1 MVTFPTFLTM
11 IVGDHPRI
19 PLLFGVMRKQQPVS
33 IVLKFHGN
41 GVKSLTL
48 IKAAK
53 EKKIVKWTG
62 RKFLMWLLKSKML
75 YNICTNVAAK
85 RFSINYLSSHLCILY
100 LRGCICPTARVGL
113 KKLEFLL
120 ISDEFHYSLSGF
132 FVTMIIQRI
141 NLRKRKFPV
150 SVKPCYSWQNH

>member
-1 MVTFPTFLTM
+1 M

-62 RKFLMWLLKSKML
+62 RKFLMWLLKSQML

-85 RFSINYLSSHLCILY
+85 RFSINYLSSLY
-100 LRGCICPTARVGL
+100 LSHISVAIYARQPGL
-113 KKLEFLL
+113 VLKNWNF
-120 ISDEFHYSLSGF
+120 Y
-132 FVTMIIQRI
+132 
-141 NLRKRKFPV
+141 
-150 SVKPCYSWQNH
+150 